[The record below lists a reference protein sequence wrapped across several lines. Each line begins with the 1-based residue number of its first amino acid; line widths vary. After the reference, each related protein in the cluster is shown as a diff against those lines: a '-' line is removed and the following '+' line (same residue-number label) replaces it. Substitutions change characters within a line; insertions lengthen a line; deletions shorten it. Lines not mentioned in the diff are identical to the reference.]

1 MPGCCSSQAAQRM
14 QLKSFTAW
22 VNLQLAKV
30 SLKVNDLRTELE
42 DGILLL
48 KLVEAISG
56 EELQGGKYYK
66 NPVRVHCSA
75 PPPAQRS
82 AAHAAPRTT
91 RRTTT
96 PRPRP
101 SPDGKV
107 PEDREPEHPAQV
119 HQLVQRVHRDQD
131 ELLGRGH
138 LRGQRHLDPRHG
150 VVPHPALLRGGD
162 QRGRPHRQG
171 RPAALGAEEG
181 GGG

>member
-1 MPGCCSSQAAQRM
+1 M

-66 NPVRVHCSA
+66 NPVRSA

-82 AAHAAPRTT
+82 AAHAAPRAT
-91 RRTTT
+91 RRTAT
-96 PRPRP
+96 PRPPLARRA
-101 SPDGKV
+101 SS
-107 PEDREPEHPAQV
+107 R
-119 HQLVQRVHRDQD
+119 RSRT
-131 ELLGRGH
+131 
-138 LRGQRHLDPRHG
+138 
-150 VVPHPALLRGGD
+150 
-162 QRGRPHRQG
+162 
-171 RPAALGAEEG
+171 
-181 GGG
+181 

>member
-1 MPGCCSSQAAQRM
+1 M

-66 NPVRVHCSA
+66 NPVRVHRSA

-82 AAHAAPRTT
+82 AAHAAPRHAPDRHAAPPLA
-91 RRTTT
+91 RRASSRRSRT
-96 PRPRP
+96 
-101 SPDGKV
+101 
-107 PEDREPEHPAQV
+107 
-119 HQLVQRVHRDQD
+119 
-131 ELLGRGH
+131 
-138 LRGQRHLDPRHG
+138 
-150 VVPHPALLRGGD
+150 
-162 QRGRPHRQG
+162 
-171 RPAALGAEEG
+171 
-181 GGG
+181 

>member
-1 MPGCCSSQAAQRM
+1 M

-82 AAHAAPRTT
+82 AAHAAPRAT
-91 RRTTT
+91 RRATRQAPDRHAAPP
-96 PRPRP
+96 PRQT
-101 SPDGKV
+101 GKFQKIENLNI
-107 PEDREPEHPAQV
+107 PLKYINSFNASIGIKTSYSAEDIYEGNVTLILGMVWCLILRYSVAEISEGDLTAKEGLLLWAQKKV
-119 HQLVQRVHRDQD
+119 AK
-131 ELLGRGH
+131 
-138 LRGQRHLDPRHG
+138 P
-150 VVPHPALLRGGD
+150 
-162 QRGRPHRQG
+162 
-171 RPAALGAEEG
+171 
-181 GGG
+181 

>member
-1 MPGCCSSQAAQRM
+1 M

-66 NPVRVHCSA
+66 NPVRVHRSA

-82 AAHAAPRTT
+82 AAHAAPRAT
-91 RRTTT
+91 RRTATRHAPDRHA
-96 PRPRP
+96 PRAGP
-101 SPDGKV
+101 SRATRRATRHAPD
-107 PEDREPEHPAQV
+107 
-119 HQLVQRVHRDQD
+119 
-131 ELLGRGH
+131 
-138 LRGQRHLDPRHG
+138 RH
-150 VVPHPALLRGGD
+150 
-162 QRGRPHRQG
+162 
-171 RPAALGAEEG
+171 AAPPLARRASSRRSRT
-181 GGG
+181 